1 MEQDERPV
9 FALCLRLLSAL
20 LFSTMFMLVK
30 SAGQRDIALPEIMFW
45 RQAVSLPV
53 LVVWLGMANRLYL
66 LKTKQP
72 TKHANRAVIGTIGMV
87 CGFAAVTLLP
97 LAEATTL
104 GFTAPLF
111 AVLITALVIHDHVG
125 PWRWSA
131 VLLGFAGVLIIT
143 QPGSGEISALGLAAG
158 LGSALVVAI
167 VSFQIR
173 SLARTDSPFAVVFY
187 FALVGTLLMAPFLPF
202 VMKIHDAGEWAIL
215 IGMGLAGT
223 FGQVLA
229 SYSLRHGAV
238 ATVIIMDYTSLL
250 WATMYGFF
258 VFDRLPPYATWLGA
272 PVIIGAGVIVLWRE
286 HYLARVVPPV
296 STQEVD

>member
-9 FALCLRLLSAL
+9 FALILRLLSAL

-30 SAGQRDIALPEIMFW
+30 AAGQIGIALPEIMFW
-45 RQAVSLPV
+45 RQAVSIPV
-53 LVVWLGMANRLYL
+53 LGIWLALANRLYL

-72 TKHANRAVIGTIGMV
+72 KKHAARAVIGMTGMV
-87 CGFAAVTLLP
+87 CGFGAVTLLP

-111 AVLITALVIHDHVG
+111 AVLITALVMHDHVG

-131 VLLGFAGVLIIT
+131 VLLGFAGVIVIT
-143 QPGSGEISALGLAAG
+143 RPGSGEISALGLAAG
-158 LGSALVVAI
+158 LGSALIVAI

-173 SLARTDSPFAVVFY
+173 SLARTDSPFAVVFS
-187 FALVGTLLMAPFLPF
+187 FSLVGVLMMAPFLPF
-202 VMKIHDAGEWAIL
+202 VMTSHSLKGWAIL

-223 FGQVLA
+223 LGQVLA

-238 ATVIIMDYTSLL
+238 ASVIIMDYTSLL
-250 WATMYGFF
+250 WATIYGFLI
-258 VFDRLPPYATWLGA
+258 FDRLPPFATWLGA
-272 PVIIGAGVIVLWRE
+272 PVIIAAGIIVLWRE
-286 HYLARVVPPV
+286 HYLSRAVPPA